1 MGYLATSKSCPEQW
15 LLNLHII
22 FNISNQLMNKVRIL
36 LYILRISFSNL
47 LLTNNWWETGHCDGI
62 QRAVT

>member
-47 LLTNNWWETGHCDGI
+47 LLTNN
-62 QRAVT
+62 